1 MFSLL
6 TKEQK
11 DKRFNNKVKTGCFY
25 RFYFLFRFER
35 SYSYGYDDVH
45 GIFNSD
51 DHCRSLCFQGT
62 GWNWSSAG
70 ESHE

>member
-25 RFYFLFRFER
+25 RFYFCKLPKLA
-35 SYSYGYDDVH
+35 Y
-45 GIFNSD
+45 
-51 DHCRSLCFQGT
+51 
-62 GWNWSSAG
+62 
-70 ESHE
+70 

>member
-25 RFYFLFRFER
+25 RFYFLT
-35 SYSYGYDDVH
+35 
-45 GIFNSD
+45 INSI
-51 DHCRSLCFQGT
+51 C
-62 GWNWSSAG
+62 SSVLM
-70 ESHE
+70 SKNICS

>member
-25 RFYFLFRFER
+25 RFYFLEEFYKLKYCSTVVYMVPR
-35 SYSYGYDDVH
+35 
-45 GIFNSD
+45 
-51 DHCRSLCFQGT
+51 
-62 GWNWSSAG
+62 A
-70 ESHE
+70 

>member
-25 RFYFLFRFER
+25 RFYFCF
-35 SYSYGYDDVH
+35 
-45 GIFNSD
+45 FN
-51 DHCRSLCFQGT
+51 F
-62 GWNWSSAG
+62 
-70 ESHE
+70 

>member
-25 RFYFLFRFER
+25 RFYFLTLLSR
-35 SYSYGYDDVH
+35 
-45 GIFNSD
+45 
-51 DHCRSLCFQGT
+51 
-62 GWNWSSAG
+62 
-70 ESHE
+70 

>member
-25 RFYFLFRFER
+25 RKLPKLAY
-35 SYSYGYDDVH
+35 
-45 GIFNSD
+45 
-51 DHCRSLCFQGT
+51 
-62 GWNWSSAG
+62 
-70 ESHE
+70 

>member
-25 RFYFLFRFER
+25 RFYFLTINFE
-35 SYSYGYDDVH
+35 V
-45 GIFNSD
+45 I
-51 DHCRSLCFQGT
+51 
-62 GWNWSSAG
+62 
-70 ESHE
+70 